1 MFNIGPGELVV
12 ILIVALI
19 VLGPKNLPDVART
32 VGKGMRELRRA
43 TEDIKD
49 TVEGEFY
56 KLEHP
61 ESEKPAL
68 RPPAGR
74 TVPIEQTASTS
85 GASPAEPPGAG
96 SAPQSG
102 TNDPGPDRS
111 TQS

>member
-19 VLGPKNLPDVART
+19 VLGPKNLPEVART

-49 TVEGEFY
+49 TVEGELY

-74 TVPIEQTASTS
+74 TVPIEQASASPGGAPADESGSASPPTTGEPKPDPSTS
-85 GASPAEPPGAG
+85 S
-96 SAPQSG
+96 
-102 TNDPGPDRS
+102 
-111 TQS
+111 